1 MGDDEALLLHRC
13 ALRKFHATHSQNT
26 CDHAKSDSKSKR
38 AWSNCVLCI
47 PFILSGSPNECCLH
61 TCDACVIKTWRLG
74 LRATRGARNKSIYSS
89 TVVIPVMNKLMTC
102 LLIHS
107 WFYLCLKQQ
116 TMRRIISNSSQW
128 TQDELQA
135 ICEKKDI
142 FKHVHGHLTWTA
154 KYPTLSWIRGV
165 WISEPSSRMCDI
177 TVPCN
182 YFGSC
187 RTQDQ
192 LKFVQCFCLD
202 HIY

>member
-1 MGDDEALLLHRC
+1 MRATTKRFC
-13 ALRKFHATHSQNT
+13 SMRKFHATHSQNT
-26 CDHAKSDSKSKR
+26 CDHTTSDSKFKR

-61 TCDACVIKTWRLG
+61 TCHACVITTRRLG
-74 LRATRGARNKSIYSS
+74 LRATRGAHNKSIHSS

-135 ICEKKDI
+135 ICKKKDI
-142 FKHVHGHLTWTA
+142 FKHVHDHLTWTA
-154 KYPTLSWIRGV
+154 KYPTWSWSGDV
-165 WISEPSSRMCDI
+165 WISEPS
-177 TVPCN
+177 
-182 YFGSC
+182 
-187 RTQDQ
+187 
-192 LKFVQCFCLD
+192 
-202 HIY
+202 

>member
-1 MGDDEALLLHRC
+1 MLSTY
-13 ALRKFHATHSQNT
+13 LRRMRNNNLEIRMA
-26 CDHAKSDSKSKR
+26 
-38 AWSNCVLCI
+38 
-47 PFILSGSPNECCLH
+47 
-61 TCDACVIKTWRLG
+61 
-74 LRATRGARNKSIYSS
+74 ATRGARNKSIYSS

-116 TMRRIISNSSQW
+116 TMRRIISNSSQG

-154 KYPTLSWIRGV
+154 KYPTLSWIRDV
-165 WISEPSSRMCDI
+165 WISEPSSRICDI
-177 TVPCN
+177 SLPCN

-187 RTQDQ
+187 RTQDR